1 MKHSDVLKRISV
13 ILLSLV
19 LIAFMCFFI
28 YIYHNESISV
38 YRAEPIFGY
47 DVYSDMSME
56 LVNDNNA
63 PAGVRKI
70 YQGYLPSDLS
80 QEDYLFFNISHHSI
94 EVYLENELVYSLIGA
109 ADNHIAK
116 NVSSN
121 WCILHMGKD
130 HAEKEV
136 TVVLTPLFE
145 AAIGKTPEF
154 LLGSP
159 YAITVDTIVSEM
171 PLLILSALCILLGI
185 FVVSVFLYFRLILKT
200 DNSGTIYLGLFS
212 IAIGL
217 WKLTDLRCISLLMP
231 ERALSLGY
239 ISVGS
244 LFLTGLCLISYL
256 STLFLKGR
264 NQLQHVF
271 SCMASLICLT
281 VLIMQLFGIAEIR
294 QNLIYSHILLI
305 VAILSAPLT
314 MIINRIIYKSW
325 ELKKTWKLLILL
337 VLGIVVDLIFYY
349 LNSKNGLLSFSIMG
363 LIIYTL
369 IVFLM
374 NVQDSTRKAYTDGGT
389 GLVNRARWIEL
400 MNKDISPSKPVAI
413 LMIDLNG
420 LKQVNDTLGHKFG
433 DQIICQLSDILRKTL
448 PLTSVICR
456 WGGDE
461 FTVLLNNIN
470 RAQLD
475 LQIHRILAESEKY
488 NAEHPELPLHF
499 AIGDA
504 LSSEHPDASRLELF
518 HLADEEMY
526 RNKKTWYSQQ

>member
-1 MKHSDVLKRISV
+1 
-13 ILLSLV
+13 
-19 LIAFMCFFI
+19 
-28 YIYHNESISV
+28 
-38 YRAEPIFGY
+38 
-47 DVYSDMSME
+47 
-56 LVNDNNA
+56 
-63 PAGVRKI
+63 
-70 YQGYLPSDLS
+70 
-80 QEDYLFFNISHHSI
+80 
-94 EVYLENELVYSLIGA
+94 
-109 ADNHIAK
+109 
-116 NVSSN
+116 
-121 WCILHMGKD
+121 
-130 HAEKEV
+130 
-136 TVVLTPLFE
+136 
-145 AAIGKTPEF
+145 
-154 LLGSP
+154 
-159 YAITVDTIVSEM
+159 
-171 PLLILSALCILLGI
+171 
-185 FVVSVFLYFRLILKT
+185 
-200 DNSGTIYLGLFS
+200 
-212 IAIGL
+212 
-217 WKLTDLRCISLLMP
+217 
-231 ERALSLGY
+231 
-239 ISVGS
+239 
-244 LFLTGLCLISYL
+244 
-256 STLFLKGR
+256 
-264 NQLQHVF
+264 
-271 SCMASLICLT
+271 MASLICLT

-461 FTVLLNNIN
+461 FTVLLNNVN